1 MAIAGSTVGNVGIE
15 HKSCAEPGGPLHAVS
30 SAVPTVTGRRPVC
43 GALGGLGRS
52 AGGYGRMR
60 ARAAAV
66 WAGATGHLY
75 RDAAVPVLAQEIG
88 TVTPGDG
95 QAAGPG
101 RRSPAGRL
109 CGPGRRAPV
118 PIAPGRSAPKS
129 EPFSTRRLHGPGRGH
144 RGLGRCRDLQCRGGA
159 DHRGSHPRYL
169 GPRVEKGS
177 AHARSRPAGKQSGLM
192 SVSLFQRPV
201 PAGRDG
207 GTAVREDAVA
217 WNVPV
222 PGAARV
228 PVPGVRGH
236 ALKKVQ

>member
-129 EPFSTRRLHGPGRGH
+129 EPFSTPRPRGPRRGH
-144 RGLGRCRDLQCRGGA
+144 RSEGGCRGLERPGTG
-159 DHRGSHPRYL
+159 RRPGSRSRRPRT
-169 GPRVEKGS
+169 RVEKGS
-177 AHARSRPAGKQSGLM
+177 VICS
-192 SVSLFQRPV
+192 
-201 PAGRDG
+201 
-207 GTAVREDAVA
+207 
-217 WNVPV
+217 
-222 PGAARV
+222 
-228 PVPGVRGH
+228 
-236 ALKKVQ
+236 